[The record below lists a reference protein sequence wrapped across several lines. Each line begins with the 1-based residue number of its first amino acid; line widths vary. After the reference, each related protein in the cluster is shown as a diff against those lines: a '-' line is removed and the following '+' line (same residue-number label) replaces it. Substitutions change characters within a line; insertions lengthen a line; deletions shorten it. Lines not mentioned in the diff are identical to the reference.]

1 MARYFLALALW
12 SVSVFGQNSATPLTN
27 ETIIRLIA
35 SGVPTDTVINTIR
48 SAGAV
53 NFSFLPGDLDLM
65 QRYHVPDD
73 VVRAMSAKDNG
84 KPIPNF
90 PTPAPA
96 VAAKIVP
103 PQVQP
108 QPARQAATEP
118 SRVSESQIGLTND
131 SVLKLVKA
139 GMGEDVVLS
148 MVNSQPGQYSLSTD
162 SLIALKQAGASDKV
176 IAAMVNRNAT
186 GTNAPRSINSIQPS
200 SPGETLTLHDAT
212 PVRMRL
218 SRNLSS
224 ADAKTGD
231 TVDFEVLEDLK
242 VDDVLV
248 IARGATAIATVTEAQ
263 AKRRMARGGKLD
275 ITIDYVRLV
284 NGDKV
289 ALKAVK
295 DTSGGGHT
303 GAMTG
308 AIVATSLVLW
318 PAAPFFLFMHGKDT
332 TIPKDTEITAYVNG
346 EIKLDRQKL
355 LVKQ

>member
-1 MARYFLALALW
+1 MRQPAITESPRVAEPQA
-12 SVSVFGQNSATPLTN
+12 ALTN
-27 ETIIRLIA
+27 E
-35 SGVPTDTVINTIR
+35 
-48 SAGAV
+48 
-53 NFSFLPGDLDLM
+53 
-65 QRYHVPDD
+65 
-73 VVRAMSAKDNG
+73 
-84 KPIPNF
+84 
-90 PTPAPA
+90 
-96 VAAKIVP
+96 
-103 PQVQP
+103 
-108 QPARQAATEP
+108 
-118 SRVSESQIGLTND
+118 

-139 GMGEDVVLS
+139 GMGEDVILS
-148 MVNSQPGQYSLSTD
+148 MVNSQAGQYSLSTD
-162 SLIALKQAGASDKV
+162 NLIALKQAGASDKV
-176 IAAMVNRNAT
+176 IAAMVNRNAN
-186 GTNAPRSINSIQPS
+186 GTNAVGTRSTNSIQPS
-200 SPGETLTLHDAT
+200 SGETLTLHDAT
-212 PVRMRL
+212 PVRLRL

-248 IARGATAIATVTEAQ
+248 IARDATAIATVTEAQ

>member
-1 MARYFLALALW
+1 MAKYFVILALW

-27 ETIIRLIA
+27 ETVIRLVA
-35 SGVPTDTVINTIR
+35 SGVPAETIINTIR
-48 SAGAV
+48 GAGSV
-53 NFSFLPGDLDLM
+53 NFSFLPGDLDLF
-65 QRYHVPDD
+65 QRYRVPDD

-90 PTPAPA
+90 TASAP
-96 VAAKIVP
+96 VVSAKIVP

-108 QPARQAATEP
+108 QPTRQAITEP
-118 SRVSESQIGLTND
+118 TRVAEAQAVLTND

-148 MVNSQPGQYSLSTD
+148 MITSQPGQYSLSTD

-186 GTNAPRSINSIQPS
+186 ATSASSTRSTVSVQPS

-212 PVRMRL
+212 PVRLRL

-224 ADAKTGD
+224 ASAKTGD

-242 VDDVLV
+242 VGDVLV

-308 AIVATSLVLW
+308 AIVATSLVVW
-318 PAAPFFLFMHGKDT
+318 PAAPFFLFMHGKDS
-332 TIPKDTEITAYVNG
+332 TIPKDTEITA
-346 EIKLDRQKL
+346 
-355 LVKQ
+355 